1 MSNDAGEYLFEKVR
15 ETSVEL
21 LSPSD
26 SSSLHL
32 SGKSGKSLR
41 HGAILSFCVLLVRMR
56 NSMQIMQHTIN

>member
-1 MSNDAGEYLFEKVR
+1 MSNDSGEYLFEKVR

-26 SSSLHL
+26 SSSLNL

-41 HGAILSFCVLLVRMR
+41 QGAILSFFI
-56 NSMQIMQHTIN
+56 SAHA